1 MKIASW
7 NVNSLNAR
15 MGHLADWLRAF
26 EPDVVALQE
35 TKVED
40 QRFPRLEIED
50 LGYECVFIGQKSYN
64 GVAILSRT
72 GLSEVTSS
80 IPELDDP
87 LHRRV
92 IAATVNGVRIVDVY
106 VVNGQALGTDK
117 FAFKL
122 AWLSKLRA
130 WLRSEL
136 ERYPALVVLGD
147 FNIAPEDR
155 DVYDPAA
162 WAGQILCSSEERSE
176 LAQIQALGLYD
187 SLRSRETAGGL
198 YSWWDYRQGA
208 FQRNSGLRIDLA
220 LVSSA
225 LRERVRAAGI
235 DTSTRGWDHPS
246 DHAPVWL
253 ELAT

>member
-1 MKIASW
+1 
-7 NVNSLNAR
+7 

-50 LGYECVFIGQKSYN
+50 LGYECAFIGQKSYN
-64 GVAILSRT
+64 GVAILSRG

-80 IPELDDP
+80 IAELDDP

-106 VVNGQALGTDK
+106 VVNGQAPGTDK
-117 FAFKL
+117 YAFKL
-122 AWLSKLRA
+122 DWLGKLRV
-130 WLRSEL
+130 WLRGEL

-155 DVYDPAA
+155 DIYDPAA
-162 WAGQILCSSEERSE
+162 WAGQILCSPAERSE
-176 LAQIQALGLYD
+176 LAHIQALGLHD
-187 SLRSRETAGGL
+187 SLRLRESAGSL

-225 LRERVRAAGI
+225 LRERVLAAGI

-253 ELAT
+253 ELAA